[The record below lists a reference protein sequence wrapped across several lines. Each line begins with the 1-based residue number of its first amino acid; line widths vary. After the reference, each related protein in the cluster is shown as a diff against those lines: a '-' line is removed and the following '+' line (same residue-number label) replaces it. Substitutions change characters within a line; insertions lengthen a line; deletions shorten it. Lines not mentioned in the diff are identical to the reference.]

1 MQQAVLDVLVVAM
14 ILEGVV
20 MHGGLMANAAAI
32 STDVMM
38 AGRGRSPVGDCWFM
52 FGCFCCCRVLG

>member
-1 MQQAVLDVLVVAM
+1 
-14 ILEGVV
+14 
-20 MHGGLMANAAAI
+20 MANAAAI